1 MQLRFKCGDLFD
13 ALRVLARYVEN
24 IPLIR
29 HHTRPAADTLV
40 AHAVERVWLQ
50 TCVEDVID
58 HLLRRP
64 VEHGPQKIISEFL
77 SKCPYLLTPIGVRL
91 RFTHFIVAVRLK

>member
-58 HLLRRP
+58 HLLQTTSLGL
-64 VEHGPQKIISEFL
+64 VVGLVDFTQNGLFL
-77 SKCPYLLTPIGVRL
+77 SLDSLQL
-91 RFTHFIVAVRLK
+91 RPPLQCAE